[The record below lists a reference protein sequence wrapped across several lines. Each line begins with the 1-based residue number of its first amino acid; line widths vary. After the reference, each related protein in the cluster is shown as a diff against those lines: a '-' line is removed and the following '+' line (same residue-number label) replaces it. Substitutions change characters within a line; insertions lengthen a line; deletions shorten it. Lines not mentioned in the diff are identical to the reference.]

1 MFQKDLQKTNNF
13 PIPTYPIY
21 LFCHVINDGI
31 AGPQDFSLISKQAS
45 KAVSESSGSNLCGV
59 SCGGCSE
66 LDPDPKMAGLVEWW
80 TWKLMIISDSVD
92 DDDA

>member
-1 MFQKDLQKTNNF
+1 M
-13 PIPTYPIY
+13 
-21 LFCHVINDGI
+21 
-31 AGPQDFSLISKQAS
+31 
-45 KAVSESSGSNLCGV
+45 SESSGSNLCGV